1 MWVES
6 RRGGTRGLVAVADGR
21 ARGTVGELADA
32 LGLPP
37 GQQLRVDDEVVPAE
51 TPLSSSPVVHG
62 SVIDHGDVGPSSPAA
77 ATIELAVVAGPD
89 AGQALSLDDRSAVVI
104 GRDTSA
110 DLRLDNPTVSSRHAV
125 IRRVG
130 ERITVEDVGSRNGTW
145 LRGEH
150 DADDVAIDGLVELT
164 VPACLRLGSID
175 VAVRVPDQ
183 MDRPMGVDPVHADE
197 SGRVLVNRPPRP
209 PVPEN
214 APPIVVPDG
223 QPDRPNPF
231 FSPLAL
237 IAPIVFGVVMVLVL
251 GSWRYA
257 LFAVLSPLM
266 LLSGWLTNRRRVSLQ
281 RRADA
286 ETFTEGL
293 ARFEAE
299 LGAAATAERH
309 RRAAIA
315 PDPGEVLRRATLP
328 SVRLWE
334 RRVAHEDALQVR
346 VGRGRAAWRPAVA
359 QPVGRPVAPAEPCA
373 VMLAAHDGLEDAPLV
388 ADLGSGPAG
397 IIGDAEL
404 GDALVRSL
412 LLQLCTHH
420 GPADLSIVIVADETR
435 TASWEWARWLPHL
448 RGSNDALRIL
458 PPSAASE
465 FAAVLDAQITEHSAH
480 RWLFVVD
487 DVAIVHERASAIRQ
501 LIASSDRGA
510 LGIVLAETAA
520 QLPASVVTV
529 VDLLTADGR
538 MELRRTGAG
547 SAVEPG
553 VVDGL
558 SPATAESAARR
569 LARWEDPEVPVHG
582 GGLPMTVEAT
592 EQLAFTTDPRRIA
605 ERWAAA
611 SPATSLAAVLGEGID
626 GPFAVD
632 LVADGPH
639 ALVAGTTGAG
649 KSELLRTWLLGLAS
663 AHGPSDVV
671 FVLVDYKGGAAF
683 DALRDLPH
691 TVGLVTDLDAHLAE
705 RALRSL
711 EAELRHR
718 ERLLAD
724 AGCSDFAAYRR
735 AEEPGGSLPRLVVVI
750 DEFATLRAELPDFV
764 DALVGIA
771 QRGRSLGVH
780 LVLATQ
786 RPAGAVDANIRANTN
801 LRIALRVQ
809 TDADSL
815 DVIDDRVAVEIPRSL
830 PGRAWVRRGTDDL
843 APLQT
848 ALVSVPPLD
857 ERSAGVAVAPV
868 PIGGGAAP
876 QLPPR
881 VRSTGATTLAATVV
895 ALRSAAS
902 GQAIPRR
909 PWLPDL
915 PATLG
920 PAALD
925 ALAAVSPDV
934 IPLAVGDDPDR
945 QRRTALGW
953 APATGSVVVLG
964 AVGSGVSTTLVS
976 VGARLQH
983 GVGGRDAWVFAADH
997 GDGSL
1002 QPLADR
1008 PHVSCVLDASDEAGH
1023 SRLLDLLEDEVAER
1037 VRTGGAGPIIV
1048 VLVDGMGG
1056 FLDRLDAAA
1065 GGQNAERLARIVRDG
1080 PGLGVV
1086 FAAGASRP
1094 ADLPKAMLAGVRA
1107 RIILSLADPLDLG
1120 VLGVRRRTLPAP
1132 RPGRALFGADEMVAQ
1147 IVDQRELPGPTPAS
1161 VPPSVAPLER
1171 SIPLDTLGAAAVGE
1185 DGLVV
1190 PVGVDSRSR
1199 QVAQLRLRRGEHA
1212 LIAGPP
1218 GSGRTTALRS
1228 IAVALRA
1235 ADPDL
1240 VMVAVVGAGSPLID
1254 DGPAGPFDAGGDLA
1268 DVAAVL
1274 DRAADDPAR
1283 RWVVFID
1290 DAERCGDESELLHR
1304 ILRVAGSVHAIAA
1317 VRTNA
1322 SRSDWPRWL
1331 RSVRSSGVGVL
1342 LQADPVMDGELL
1354 SVRLPRGERT
1364 DIPGRGWLVHAGSAS
1379 LVQLA
1384 HP

>member
-1 MWVES
+1 M
-6 RRGGTRGLVAVADGR
+6 VAVADGR
-21 ARGTVGELADA
+21 ARGTVGDLADA

-37 GQQLRVDDEVVPAE
+37 GQQLRVDGEVVPAE

-62 SVIDHGDVGPSSPAA
+62 SVIDHGDVGPAA
-77 ATIELAVVAGPD
+77 PTVSTVELAVVAGPD
-89 AGQALSLDDRSAVVI
+89 AGQVRPLDDAGVI
-104 GRDTSA
+104 VAGRDASA
-110 DLRLDNPTVSSRHAV
+110 DLRLDNPTVSARHAV
-125 IRRVG
+125 FRRQG

-145 LRGEH
+145 LRGAPDSE
-150 DADDVAIDGLVELT
+150 DVAIDGLVELT
-164 VPACLRLGSID
+164 LPARLRLGSIE
-175 VAVRVPDQ
+175 VAVRVPDRT
-183 MDRPMGVDPVHADE
+183 DRPMGVDPVHADD
-197 SGRVLVNRPPRP
+197 SGRVLLNRPPRP
-209 PVPEN
+209 PMPES

-299 LGAAATAERH
+299 LDAAAAAER
-309 RRAAIA
+309 RRRTVIA
-315 PDPGEVLRRATLP
+315 PDPAEVLRRATLP

-334 RRVAHEDALQVR
+334 RRVAHEDSWHLR
-346 VGRGRAAWRPAVA
+346 VGAGRAAWRPELAT
-359 QPVGRPVAPAEPCA
+359 PVGRTAAPAEPCA
-373 VMLAAHDGLEDAPLV
+373 ELLDAHDGLDDATLV
-388 ADLGSGPAG
+388 ADLGLGPIG
-397 IIGDAEL
+397 ITGDAEL

-420 GPADLSIVIVADETR
+420 GPADLSIVIVAGEAR

-458 PPSAASE
+458 PPAIAGE
-465 FAAVLDAQITEHSAH
+465 FAAELGGQLTDSSSH

-487 DVAIVHERASAIRQ
+487 DVATVHERASSIRQ
-501 LIASSDRGA
+501 LLASSDRGV
-510 LGIVLAETAA
+510 LGLVLAETAA
-520 QLPASVVTV
+520 QLPASVATV

-538 MELRRTGAG
+538 LEMRRTG
-547 SAVEPG
+547 VEATVDAG

-558 SPATAESAARR
+558 SPETATEAARR
-569 LARWEDPEVPVHG
+569 LARWEGPEIPVHG
-582 GGLPMTVEAT
+582 GGLPTAVEAT
-592 EQLAFTTDPRRIA
+592 PQLGFTTYGDQIA
-605 ERWAAA
+605 RRWAESA
-611 SPATSLAAVLGEGID
+611 PATSLAAVLGEGID
-626 GPFAVD
+626 GSFTID

-663 AHGPSDVV
+663 AHSPSDVV

-718 ERLLAD
+718 ERLLSD
-724 AGCSDFAAYRR
+724 ASCSDFAAYRR
-735 AEEPGGSLPRLVVVI
+735 AGQPGGSLPRLVVVI

-786 RPAGAVDANIRANTN
+786 RPAGAVDASIRANTN

-815 DVIDDRVAVEIPRSL
+815 DVIDDRIAVEIPRAI

-857 ERSAGVAVAPV
+857 ERSAGVAVAAVPV
-868 PIGGGAAP
+868 GGGGAP

-881 VRSTGATTLAATVV
+881 VRSSGPTTLAATVA
-895 ALRSAAS
+895 ALRAAAS
-902 GQAIPRR
+902 GRAIPRR

-915 PATLG
+915 PAALG

-925 ALAAVSPDV
+925 AADAVASDV
-934 IPLAVGDDPDR
+934 VPLAIGDDPDR

-953 APATGSVVVLG
+953 SPATGSAVVLG

-976 VGARLQH
+976 LGARLQH
-983 GVGGRDAWVFAADH
+983 GVGGRAVWVFAADH

-1002 QPLADR
+1002 QPLASR
-1008 PHVSCVLDASDEAGH
+1008 PHVSCVLDAADEAGH
-1023 SRLLDLLEDEVAER
+1023 RRLLDLLEDEVAER
-1037 VRTGGAGPIIV
+1037 ARTGGAGPLIV
-1048 VLVDGMGG
+1048 VVVDGMGG

-1086 FAAGASRP
+1086 FAVGATRP
-1094 ADLPKAMLAGVRA
+1094 ADLPKAMLASVRT

-1132 RPGRALFGADEMVAQ
+1132 RPGRALFGAEEMVAQ
-1147 IVDQRELPGPTPAS
+1147 IVDQRELPGPVPAS

-1171 SIPLDTLGAAAVGE
+1171 SIPLDSLGTAAVDE

-1190 PVGVDSRSR
+1190 PFGIDSRSR
-1199 QVAQLRLRRGEHA
+1199 QVAPLRLRRGEHA

-1228 IAVALRA
+1228 IAESLRA

-1240 VMVAVVGAGSPLID
+1240 VLVAVVGAGSPLIE
-1254 DGPAGPFDAGGDLA
+1254 DGPAGPFDAGGDLEA
-1268 DVAAVL
+1268 VAGVL

-1283 RWVVFID
+1283 RWVVCID

-1384 HP
+1384 QP

>member
-334 RRVAHEDALQVR
+334 RRAVHEDALQVR
-346 VGRGRAAWRPAVA
+346 IRRGRAAWCPAFA

-388 ADLGSGPAG
+388 ADLGSGPIG

-435 TASWEWARWLPHL
+435 TTSWEWARWLPHL

-487 DVAIVHERASAIRQ
+487 DVA
-501 LIASSDRGA
+501 
-510 LGIVLAETAA
+510 
-520 QLPASVVTV
+520 
-529 VDLLTADGR
+529 
-538 MELRRTGAG
+538 
-547 SAVEPG
+547 
-553 VVDGL
+553 
-558 SPATAESAARR
+558 
-569 LARWEDPEVPVHG
+569 
-582 GGLPMTVEAT
+582 
-592 EQLAFTTDPRRIA
+592 
-605 ERWAAA
+605 
-611 SPATSLAAVLGEGID
+611 D

-830 PGRAWVRRGTDDL
+830 PGR
-843 APLQT
+843 
-848 ALVSVPPLD
+848 
-857 ERSAGVAVAPV
+857 
-868 PIGGGAAP
+868 
-876 QLPPR
+876 
-881 VRSTGATTLAATVV
+881 
-895 ALRSAAS
+895 
-902 GQAIPRR
+902 
-909 PWLPDL
+909 WLPDL

-1147 IVDQRELPGPTPAS
+1147 IVDQRELPGPTTAS